1 MKSRLALLL
10 LGLGLAISGCDPTET
25 ADLHGSFSGTFT
37 AYELDGDVEKS
48 GPVTVTFDGNTY
60 SSTSNSDRYPA
71 GGSGTYRFLDDAMI
85 RFEDKNRWTAD
96 FNWTL
101 ILNGD
106 YGYKFSGDSLSLTRY
121 SGAARI
127 YEYKLKR
134 NE

>member
-1 MKSRLALLL
+1 MKSKLALVV

-25 ADLHGSFSGTFT
+25 ADLRGSFSGTFT
-37 AYELDGDVEKS
+37 AYEPDGDVEKA

-60 SSTSNSDRYPA
+60 SSTSNPDQYPA

-85 RFEDKNRWTAD
+85 SFEDKNRWTAN
-96 FNWTL
+96 FNWNL

-106 YGYKFSGDSLSLTRY
+106 YGYRFRGDSLSLTRY
-121 SGAARI
+121 SGSAKV
-127 YEYKLKR
+127 YEYNLKR